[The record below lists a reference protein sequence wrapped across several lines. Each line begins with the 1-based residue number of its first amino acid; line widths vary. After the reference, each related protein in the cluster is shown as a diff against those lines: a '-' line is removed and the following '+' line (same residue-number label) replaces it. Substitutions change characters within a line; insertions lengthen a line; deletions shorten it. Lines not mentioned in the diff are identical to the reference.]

1 MTGPDPDSPL
11 HPSPPAP
18 LLPPKRGLLRG
29 RLVAL
34 CNNEALACLVLALWA
49 LKTILAHWNQWAPDL
64 SAVYIAGWL
73 WDHGQPGL
81 IYSQPEGFYLA
92 NPPDWA
98 DALAALGERGRE
110 SYPFIY
116 PPGWAA
122 LMAPVTRVMG
132 IQAFFNVMAALQ
144 ITLLAGSVLVAARL
158 AGRPL
163 PWLVWVML
171 SLVMLDW
178 TIPLQ
183 LALHHL
189 QPSLMVTFLILLA
202 FERLQRGRPV
212 LAGSLLGLAVCIK
225 LTPLIFAVLLLPGRQ
240 VRALV
245 ALGVTCGL
253 FGLISLL
260 AAGFDAHL
268 AFLASLSEASR
279 LSLLSSVNLSVRPAI
294 EALMAALGQ
303 GQTDLGSANSLNRV
317 SHFWVG
323 SLCLSGLLLMPL
335 WLARRLRP
343 LTDPT
348 RFAVLLMG
356 LATATALFGPLG
368 WQHYYILPMLLLP
381 ALFGLLPPWRAA
393 VVLLPVLI
401 ATNVFVFLMKS
412 GWAWPDA
419 TYVWLAVSAWL
430 TMLVMTALFAQPA
443 SHRPMEST
451 GAAPQL

>member
-1 MTGPDPDSPL
+1 MQSRP
-11 HPSPPAP
+11 P
-18 LLPPKRGLLRG
+18 LLPAKGTLLHR
-29 RLVAL
+29 RLGAL
-34 CNNEALACLVLALWA
+34 CSNRPLAWLVLALWA
-49 LKTILAHWNQWAPDL
+49 LKTILAYWNQWAPDL

-81 IYSQPEGFYLA
+81 IYSRPEGFYLA

-98 DALAALGERGRE
+98 DALAALGAAGRE

-122 LMAPVTRVMG
+122 LMAPVTRVMS
-132 IQAFFNVMAALQ
+132 IQTFFNLMAVLQ
-144 ITLLAGSVLVAARL
+144 IALLAASVLLAARL

-163 PWLVWVML
+163 PWLVWVIL
-171 SLVMLDW
+171 SLIMLDW

-189 QPSLMVTFLILLA
+189 QPSLLVTFLILLA
-202 FERLQRGRPV
+202 FERLRSGRPV
-212 LAGSLLGLAVCIK
+212 LAGGLLGLAVCIK

-245 ALGVTCGL
+245 ALGASCGL
-253 FGLISLL
+253 LGLISLL

-279 LSLLSSVNLSVRPAI
+279 LSLLSSVNVSVRPAI
-294 EALMAALGQ
+294 EALMAALGH
-303 GQTDLGSANSLNRV
+303 GRTELGTANSLNRV

-323 SLCLSGLLLMPL
+323 PLCLSGLLLMPL
-335 WLARRLRP
+335 WLAQRLRP
-343 LTDPT
+343 LSDAT
-348 RFAVLLMG
+348 RFAILLMG

-381 ALFGLLPPWRAA
+381 ALFGLLPLWRAA
-393 VVLLPVLI
+393 LALLPVLA

-412 GWAWPDA
+412 DWTWPDA

-430 TMLVMTALFAQPA
+430 ALLVMAGLFVKPA
-443 SHRPMEST
+443 SPRPMETNST
-451 GAAPQL
+451 APQL

>member
-1 MTGPDPDSPL
+1 M
-11 HPSPPAP
+11 
-18 LLPPKRGLLRG
+18 LRG

-34 CNNEALACLVLALWA
+34 GNSRVLSCLALALWA
-49 LKTILAHWNQWAPDL
+49 LKTIVAHWNQWAPDL
-64 SAVYIAGWL
+64 SAVYISGWL

-92 NPPDWA
+92 NPPDWTG
-98 DALAALGERGRE
+98 ALAALGAAGRE

-122 LMAPVTRVMG
+122 FMAPVTRIMG
-132 IQAFFNVMAALQ
+132 IQPFFNLMAVLQ
-144 ITLLAGSVLVAARL
+144 ITLLAGSVLLAARL

-163 PWLVWVML
+163 PWLVWVIL
-171 SLVMLDW
+171 SLIMLDW

-189 QPSLMVTFLILLA
+189 QPSLLVTFLILLA

-212 LAGSLLGLAVCIK
+212 LAGCLLGLAVCIK

-245 ALGVTCGL
+245 TLGATCAL

-268 AFLASLSEASR
+268 AFLASLSEASH

-294 EALMAALGQ
+294 EALMAALGH
-303 GQTDLGSANSLNRV
+303 GQTDLATANSLNRV
-317 SHFWVG
+317 NHQWVG
-323 SLCLSGLLLMPL
+323 PLCLSGLVLVPL

-348 RFAVLLMG
+348 RFAILLMG
-356 LATATALFGPLG
+356 LATASALFGPLG
-368 WQHYYILPMLLLP
+368 WQHYYVLPMLLLP
-381 ALFGLLPPWRAA
+381 ALFGLLPFWRA
-393 VVLLPVLI
+393 VLALSPIL
-401 ATNVFVFLMKS
+401 ATTNVFVLLMKS
-412 GWAWPDA
+412 GWTWPDA
-419 TYVWLAVSAWL
+419 TYVWMAVSAWL
-430 TMLVMTALFAQPA
+430 ALVGMTGLFARSA
-443 SHRPMEST
+443 GHVRMETT
-451 GAAPQL
+451 GAARQL